1 MEGHR
6 FVTLPAPADASARI
20 IPCPIPWVDP
30 VTRATRPARDI
41 EAEGEW
47 QRERE
52 RERKQRESRRNRER
66 EGEEAEREPKKQ
78 REREREREKVKNFH
92 SERKNDVE
100 GALDLS
106 SSLNILK
113 NPQPNPLVVLFCV
126 TSSACFTMTIRSHS
140 DAGTIAEIPHY
151 GIR

>member
-6 FVTLPAPADASARI
+6 FVTLPAPAEASARI

-66 EGEEAEREPKKQ
+66 EGEEAEREPKTQ
-78 REREREREKVKNFH
+78 RERERERESEREKGKNFQ
-92 SERKNDVE
+92 SEKKNGVE
-100 GALDLS
+100 RALDL
-106 SSLNILK
+106 
-113 NPQPNPLVVLFCV
+113 
-126 TSSACFTMTIRSHS
+126 
-140 DAGTIAEIPHY
+140 
-151 GIR
+151 

>member
-1 MEGHR
+1 MKKGKRSRSRFEVGGRGRGRQGKKTLTTSFRGRSMEGHR

-66 EGEEAEREPKKQ
+66 ERQKLSK
-78 REREREREKVKNFH
+78 REKK
-92 SERKNDVE
+92 
-100 GALDLS
+100 
-106 SSLNILK
+106 
-113 NPQPNPLVVLFCV
+113 
-126 TSSACFTMTIRSHS
+126 
-140 DAGTIAEIPHY
+140 
-151 GIR
+151 

>member
-78 REREREREKVKNFH
+78 RERERERKSKTFKAREKMTSRELSTSQAH
-92 SERKNDVE
+92 S
-100 GALDLS
+100 
-106 SSLNILK
+106 
-113 NPQPNPLVVLFCV
+113 
-126 TSSACFTMTIRSHS
+126 TS
-140 DAGTIAEIPHY
+140 
-151 GIR
+151 